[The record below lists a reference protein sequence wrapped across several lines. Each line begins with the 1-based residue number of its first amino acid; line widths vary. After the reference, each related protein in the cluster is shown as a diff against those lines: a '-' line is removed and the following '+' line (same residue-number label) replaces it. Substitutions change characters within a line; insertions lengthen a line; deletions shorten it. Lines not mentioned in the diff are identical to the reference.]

1 MHTMGS
7 QSSTAIR
14 VRSLGKSYS
23 IRHQEADNSAGS
35 FGGTRRR
42 PWRSRLSL
50 QTAQRFSEETFWAL
64 RDIEFDVTRG
74 KVFGVIGSNGAGKS
88 TLLKILSRITDPTEG
103 TAVIHGRVGSLLEV
117 GTGFHPELTGRENI
131 YLNGTLLGMRRREI
145 KAVFDDIVDFAEVE
159 RFIDTPV
166 KRYSSGMY
174 VRLAFA
180 VAAHLRP
187 EILIID
193 EVLAVGDIGFQKKC
207 LGKMQDVTGEGRTV
221 LFVSHSLSTVN
232 SLCEQCLLLEHGRVK
247 KIGPTAEV
255 TNAYFD
261 ANQSTSG
268 SRLDFTDNP
277 QGDDTAVLLT
287 ARLINREGNHI
298 SHARIDSE
306 FGIEMT
312 YEVKNADQPVIPNL
326 HFFQAGTCAFVT
338 SPSTLP
344 ESRPGFYKAIAWL
357 PPRLL
362 NEGNY
367 SINIAGSTMNPPL
380 PHFHLQ
386 DSFSF
391 EVIEDTQDPIRHGY
405 IQKIPGAV
413 RPLLDWTVTN
423 TRP

>member
-1 MHTMGS
+1 MNS
-7 QSSTAIR
+7 QSNTAIR

-23 IRHQEADNSAGS
+23 INHQETDNNSGA
-35 FGGTRRR
+35 RRR
-42 PWRSRLSL
+42 SRRSWLNL
-50 QTAQRFSEETFWAL
+50 QQAERFSEETFWAL
-64 RDIEFDVTRG
+64 RDIDFDVPRG
-74 KVFGVIGSNGAGKS
+74 KVFGVIGHNGAGKS
-88 TLLKILSRITDPTEG
+88 TLLKILSRITDPTTG
-103 TAVIHGRVGSLLEV
+103 TAEIHGRVGSLLEV
-117 GTGFHPELTGRENI
+117 GTGFHPELSGRENI

-145 KAVFDDIVDFAEVE
+145 KTVFDEIVDFAEVE

-232 SLCEQCLLLEHGRVK
+232 SLCEQCLLLENGQVK
-247 KIGPTAEV
+247 QIGPTADV

-261 ANQSTSG
+261 TSQGACG
-268 SRLDFTDNP
+268 SELDYMDNP
-277 QGDDTAVLLT
+277 QGDEIAALLT
-287 ARLINREGNHI
+287 ARLIDRSGNPI
-298 SHARIDSE
+298 SHARIDTE

-312 YEVKNADQPVIPNL
+312 YEVKNTDQPLIPNF

-338 SPSTLP
+338 SPAALP
-344 ESRPGFYKAIAWL
+344 EIKTGFHKAIAWI

-362 NEGNY
+362 NEGIY
-367 SINIAGSTMNPPL
+367 SVNIAGSTMNPVKV
-380 PHFHLQ
+380 HFHLQ

-391 EVIEDTQDPIRHGY
+391 QVVENVHDPIRHGY
-405 IQKIPGAV
+405 VHKVPGAV
-413 RPLLDWTVTN
+413 RPTLDWTVTSY
-423 TRP
+423 RP

>member
-1 MHTMGS
+1 MTL
-7 QSSTAIR
+7 QSNAAIK

-23 IRHQEADNSAGS
+23 IQHQEGYNA
-35 FGGTRRR
+35 TRLKKTRKNTLESWLGLK
-42 PWRSRLSL
+42 P
-50 QTAQRFSEETFWAL
+50 AERFSEETFWAL
-64 RDIEFDVTRG
+64 WDISFDVPRG
-74 KVFGVIGSNGAGKS
+74 QVFGVIGSNGAGKS
-88 TLLKILSRITDPTEG
+88 TLLKILSRITDPTTGSAE
-103 TAVIHGRVGSLLEV
+103 IHGRVGSLLEV
-117 GTGFHPELTGRENI
+117 GTGFHPELSGRENI

-145 KAVFDDIVDFAEVE
+145 KAVFDEIVDFAEVE

-232 SLCEQCLLLEHGRVK
+232 SLCEQCLLLENGRVK
-247 KIGPTAEV
+247 QIGPTAEV

-261 ANQSTSG
+261 TSQGACG
-268 SRLDFTDNP
+268 SQLDFTNNP
-277 QGDDTAVLLT
+277 QGDEIAALLT
-287 ARLINREGNHI
+287 ARLIDRAGNQI
-298 SHARIDSE
+298 SHAQIDAE
-306 FGIEMT
+306 FGIEIT
-312 YEVKNADQPVIPNL
+312 YEVKNVNQPVIPNL

-338 SPSTLP
+338 SPAVLT
-344 ESRPGFYKAIAWL
+344 EQRPGFYKAIAWL
-357 PPRLL
+357 PARLL

-367 SINIAGSTMNPPL
+367 SINIAGSTMNPPRA
-380 PHFHLQ
+380 HFHLQ

-391 EVIEDTQDPIRHGY
+391 QVIEDIHDPIRHGY
-405 IQKIPGAV
+405 TQKTPGAV